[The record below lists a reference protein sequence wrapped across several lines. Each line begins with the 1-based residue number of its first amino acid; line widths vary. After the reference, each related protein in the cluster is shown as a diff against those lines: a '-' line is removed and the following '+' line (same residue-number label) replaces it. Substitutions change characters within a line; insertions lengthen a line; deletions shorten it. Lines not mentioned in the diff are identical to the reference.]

1 MGNRKKN
8 RITGVLRC
16 VRRRF
21 GCLLVLCAAL
31 GSAGCTKEPAEGPA
45 PADGT
50 VMAEV
55 TLTPEFMQQIDVRS
69 VDGAD
74 ENIVKDVWVL
84 QFNSPGTALLQDPQY
99 ITSLSGSGGSYK
111 LSTRFVLQASRVYF
125 IANTHNST
133 LFTKDNATTEAKA
146 KAESATLAVASEAD
160 LASANGIPMS
170 GSWSGRPDPMFGIS
184 GSVSLA
190 RAIAK
195 VTFNLS
201 AALPAGH
208 TFTLK
213 SIKVKKVPKVVHYF
227 RSNPSSTPH
236 PATSVAWFDDY
247 ASATY
252 DEALTA
258 TAKTLW
264 WYLPENMRGTGRA
277 TDQRD
282 KTADT
287 APLNQGDY
295 CTCIEVSGM
304 YNTGVFIY
312 NVIYRIFLGEDNT
325 KDYNLKRNTHYTV
338 TVKIKGINT
347 FDTRITRTPENYLDY
362 TDNGS
367 PMFAVATADLSGT
380 KNWNAALKSCPA
392 GWRLPTLQELMLM
405 WVYKGELGTWASDY
419 YWSSTESNFNT
430 SNAWYVQFPYGITS
444 AHAKSNGHYVRCIRD
459 F

>member
-69 VDGAD
+69 VTTGAD

-84 QFNSPGTALLQDPQY
+84 QFNSTGTALLQDPQY

-111 LSTRFVLQASRVYF
+111 LSTRFVLQTSRVHF
-125 IANTHNST
+125 IANTHNNT
-133 LFTKDNATTEAKA
+133 LFTPTNARTEA
-146 KAESATLAVASEAD
+146 KAESATVATVVSEAD
-160 LASANGIPMS
+160 LASANGILMS
-170 GSWSGRPDPMFGIS
+170 GSWRGKPDPMFGIS

-213 SIKVKKVPKVVHYF
+213 SIKVKKVPKVVQYF
-227 RSNPSSTPH
+227 RSNPSATPH
-236 PATSVAWFDDY
+236 PVATKVAWFDNY

-264 WYLPENMRGTGRA
+264 WYLPENMRGTGTA
-277 TDQRD
+277 TNQKD
-282 KTADT
+282 KTAAT
-287 APLNQGDY
+287 APSDQGDY
-295 CTCIEVSGM
+295 CTYIEVSGE
-304 YNTGVFIY
+304 YSSGNLY
-312 NVIYRIFLGEDNT
+312 DVIYRIFLGEDNT

-338 TVKIKGINT
+338 TAKIKGINAI
-347 FDTRITRTPENYLDY
+347 DTRITATASGLDY
-362 TDNGS
+362 IDNGT
-367 PMFAVATADLSGT
+367 PWFYMALEDVPGT
-380 KNWNAALKSCPA
+380 MEWEPAKTKCPS
-392 GWRLPTLQELMLM
+392 GWRLPTQEELMLM
-405 WVYKGELGTWASDY
+405 WVYKNGYSSFTNFS
-419 YWSSTESNFNT
+419 YWSSTES
-430 SNAWYVQFPYGITS
+430 SYDPG
-444 AHAKSNGHYVRCIRD
+444 HAFSVDFSNGYTTISNGYNTDLYVRCVRD
-459 F
+459 S